1 MIAERPGLTW
11 PLETARVEE
20 DGFFSLRQ
28 PFAPGTLLVLDFLEF
43 VYAAVAQLIPGKY
56 HDYFNHHHLT
66 DLHPTNRA
74 VQAGD
79 FRLQDGLAGTRW
91 ESGRPV
97 NCAA

>member
-1 MIAERPGLTW
+1 M
-11 PLETARVEE
+11 
-20 DGFFSLRQ
+20 S
-28 PFAPGTLLVLDFLEF
+28 
-43 VYAAVAQLIPGKY
+43 
-56 HDYFNHHHLT
+56 DYFSDRENGPCARTH